1 MKTIL
6 CAVMAVAAL
15 FLTPLAHADSQDDQF
30 LSAVAALG
38 ITGAPDQLIAAAHT
52 VCDNIGGGPW
62 LGMSPQMAQ
71 SLSAGVPY
79 GMLTQFFV
87 AAGRAY
93 CPDKL
98 HSIGMS

>member
-1 MKTIL
+1 MLI
-6 CAVMAVAAL
+6 AL
-15 FLTPLAHADSQDDQF
+15 SPIAHADSQDDQF

-38 ITGAPDQLIAAAHT
+38 ITGPADQLIAAAHT
-52 VCDNIGGGPW
+52 ACDQAIGSGPS
-62 LGMSPQMAQ
+62 LNFGPMSQAIN
-71 SLSAGVPY
+71 AGVPY
-79 GMLTQFFV
+79 GQMTQFYV